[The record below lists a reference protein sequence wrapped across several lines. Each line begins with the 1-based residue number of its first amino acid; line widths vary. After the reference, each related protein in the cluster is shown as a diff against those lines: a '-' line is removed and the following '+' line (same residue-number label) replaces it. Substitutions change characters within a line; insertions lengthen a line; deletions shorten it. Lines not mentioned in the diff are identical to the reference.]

1 MRPTSTLRYILL
13 ALFLSNC
20 CLNPARSMVTPGDD
34 LFDSARIYN
43 NMGIDMIRSGD
54 LEQAAELFKRSLEI
68 KRREHGSLSSDMAT
82 TYSNLG
88 VVNRRLYN
96 NRDAMLYY
104 DTAGLIIN
112 NHHGPDHSLLGAIYQ
127 NQGNILREQ
136 RDVSSALTYYN
147 NALRIFSHYRDNE
160 WVARLYNNIGLTYRA
175 MMDTEKAEDYFLRSI
190 NIRKNSDPAGI
201 AIPAANLANF
211 YMQTGNIA
219 MADRYYKL
227 AMEVL
232 ENYWSRNNDYFGMN
246 LMNYGVFLITD
257 GGEPERGYNTLLD
270 ALEIHRNQYGEEGQ
284 HVARTYMNIGYY
296 FELAGNYPE
305 ALEYQQKSLIAN
317 SKSFRTT
324 DISGNPPPDEEVYS
338 LDYLLASLNHK
349 ARSLHL
355 LSGPTGVR
363 SGLEASLATYRL
375 AMKYIERIRMG
386 HTTEDS
392 QILLSE
398 SEHETYMEA
407 INVAWRLYELTGDK
421 SYIEEA
427 FAFSERSKAASLLAS
442 IRDVEAR
449 SFGGI
454 PGELLEQE
462 DRLKRNIAA
471 FRELVYE
478 EQRTIDADTARI
490 NFWQG
495 RVFSLELELR
505 QLISRLEVE
514 YPGYYDLKYN
524 QQVSTVSDI
533 MQGIGSRDALISYVH
548 NDSLVH
554 VFTITSRRSKMY
566 SIKTTGN
573 MVHQI
578 GALLEVLT
586 NGNLDRRVREDMLT
600 FSSSSR
606 YLYKLLLEPVISE
619 LSGKRLIIVP
629 DGILSYVPFE
639 LLLSA
644 DPAPGRTSY
653 KDMKY
658 LFLDYPVSYN
668 YSATLWQ
675 ESRSGKRGG
684 ASGIL
689 AMAPKYEFAELP
701 AADIINS
708 RQYYRDRLTPLPGAR
723 EEAIRIAQMMDGK
736 VMLDES
742 ATERNFKNTAHE
754 FQVLHLAMHTLLDDD
769 NPMFSKLVF
778 SEPEDEM
785 EDGFLNT
792 YEIYNLRLN
801 ACLAVLSSCRSG
813 YGTMRRG
820 EGVMSLARG
829 FMYSGVPAIVMTN
842 WEIEDKSGAEIMI
855 SFYKYLL
862 KGYRKDEALRQARI
876 DFLENTDLLKA
887 HPYFWGAYMCI
898 GNPDEIF
905 RTHRKLYPLAT
916 FGFLTII
923 MIAVIWR
930 SPRRTRDKKRQG

>member
-1 MRPTSTLRYILL
+1 MRPTSTFRFILL
-13 ALFLSNC
+13 ALFLSLS
-20 CLNPARSMVTPGDD
+20 CLNPARSMVSADD
-34 LFDSARIYN
+34 LLDSARIYN
-43 NMGIDMIRSGD
+43 NLGIEMIRSGD
-54 LEQAAELFKRSLEI
+54 FEQAAELFKRSLEI
-68 KRREHGSLSSDMAT
+68 KRKEHGSLSLDMAT

-88 VVNRRLYN
+88 VVSRRLYN

-112 NHHGPDHSLLGAIYQ
+112 KFHGPDHTHLGAVYQ

-136 RDVSSALTYYN
+136 RDVTSALNYYN
-147 NALRIFSHYRDNE
+147 NALRIFSHNRDNE
-160 WVARLYNNIGLTYRA
+160 WVARVYNNIGLTYRA
-175 MMDTEKAEDYFLRSI
+175 MKDTEKAEDYFVRSI
-190 NIRKNSDPAGI
+190 NIRKDSDPAGI
-201 AIPAANLANF
+201 AIPAGNIANF
-211 YMQTGNIA
+211 YRQTGNIP
-219 MADRYYKL
+219 MANRYYSL

-232 ENYWSRNNDYFGMN
+232 HKQWGPDNINFAINM
-246 LMNYGVFLITD
+246 MNYGVFLVTEGD
-257 GGEPERGYNTLLD
+257 EPERGYEMLME
-270 ALEIHRNQYGEEGQ
+270 ALKIQKSHFGEDGPR
-284 HVARTYMNIGYY
+284 VARTYMNIGYY
-296 FELAGNYPE
+296 FERTGNYPA
-305 ALEYQQKSLIAN
+305 ALEHQQKSLIAN
-317 SKSFRTT
+317 SRSFMST
-324 DISGNPPPDEEVYS
+324 DISDNPSPDEEVYS

-349 ARSLHL
+349 AWSLYL

-386 HTTEDS
+386 HHTEDS

-398 SEHETYMEA
+398 SEHNTYMQA

-421 SYIEEA
+421 IYIEEA
-427 FAFSERSKAASLLAS
+427 FSFSERSKAASLLAS

-454 PGELLEQE
+454 PDDLLELE
-462 DRLKRNIAA
+462 HRLKRNIAA
-471 FRELVYE
+471 FRELIYE
-478 EQRTIDADTARI
+478 EQRNIIADTSKI

-524 QQVSTVSDI
+524 QQISTVRDV
-533 MQGIGSRDALISYVH
+533 MQGLGSRDALISYVH
-548 NDSLVH
+548 NDSLLY
-554 VFTITSRRSKMY
+554 VFTVTNRRSRMH
-566 SIKTTGN
+566 SIKAPRS
-573 MVHQI
+573 MVSQI
-578 GALLEVLT
+578 EALLEVLT
-586 NGNLDRRVREDMLT
+586 SGNLDRRVREDMMT
-600 FSSSSR
+600 FASSSR
-606 YLYKLLLEPVISE
+606 YLYKLLLEPVISD

-629 DGILSYVPFE
+629 DGLISYVPFE

-644 DPAPGRTSY
+644 DTSPGRANY
-653 KDMKY
+653 KDMRY
-658 LFLDYPVSYN
+658 LFIDYPVSYN
-668 YSATLWQ
+668 YSATLWR
-675 ESRSGKRGG
+675 ESSTRKRGT

-689 AMAPKYEFAELP
+689 AMAPKYEFAEIP

-723 EEAIRIAQMMDGK
+723 EEALRIAQMMDGK
-736 VMLDES
+736 VLLDET
-742 ATERNFKNTAHE
+742 ATERNFKNRAHE
-754 FQVLHLAMHTLLDDD
+754 FQVLHLAMHTLIDDN

-778 SEPEDEM
+778 SEPEDAL

-829 FMYSGVPAIVMTN
+829 FMYSGVPSIVMTN

-855 SFYKYLL
+855 SFYRYLM

-876 DFLENTDLLKA
+876 DFLANTDLLKA

-898 GNPDEIF
+898 GNSDEIF
-905 RTHRKLYPLAT
+905 RTHRRLYPLAT
-916 FGFLTII
+916 FAFLTII
-923 MIAVIWR
+923 MVAVIWR
-930 SPRRTRDKKRQG
+930 SPRRLKDKGR